1 MRPVVAREAGVVR
14 DVPECGWG
22 QPREVA
28 CEAPEWALK
37 VLALGVAA
45 VAVVVER
52 WLVVEQ
58 SEWLVTWR
66 VA

>member
-1 MRPVVAREAGVVR
+1 M
-14 DVPECGWG
+14 CLNGWV

-28 CEAPEWALK
+28 CEVPELVLK
-37 VLALGVAA
+37 VLPLGVAA

>member
-1 MRPVVAREAGVVR
+1 MLCET
-14 DVPECGWG
+14 CLNGWG

-28 CEAPEWALK
+28 CETPEWALK
-37 VLALGVAA
+37 VLALGTAA

>member
-1 MRPVVAREAGVVR
+1 M
-14 DVPECGWG
+14 CLSGWG
-22 QPREVA
+22 ELREIA
-28 CEAPEWALK
+28 CEAPERVLE
-37 VLALGVAA
+37 VLAVGMAA

-52 WLVVEQ
+52 WLVAEQ